1 MKIETREAVRERSP
15 FTVRKEAGKRYIEG
29 YFARFDDLYD
39 MGWGVTETIDPH
51 AFDRSIKDGDDV
63 RVLVN
68 HDTTKV
74 LGRTAAGTATLRVD
88 NVGLWASVEI
98 NEADTDATNEAA
110 RMERGDVTGASF
122 GFEIRNIERE
132 YDQSKGTIHRILK
145 DLRLFEVSVC
155 TFPAYQK
162 TAVGVREEDRA
173 AVSEENRTWRADR
186 ENRLKKLKK
195 ED

>member
-74 LGRTAAGTATLRVD
+74 LGRTEAGTATLRVD
-88 NVGLWASVEI
+88 NVGLWASAEI

-122 GFEIRNIERE
+122 GFEIRDIERE

-145 DLRLFEVSVC
+145 DVRLYEVSVC

-162 TAVGVREEDRA
+162 TAVGVREENRA
-173 AVSEENRTWRADR
+173 AASEENRTWRAER
-186 ENRLKKLKK
+186 QNRLKKLKK

>member
-1 MKIETREAVRERSP
+1 MEIQTREAVRERSP
-15 FTVRKEAGKRYIEG
+15 FTVREEGGEIYVEG

-74 LGRTAAGTATLRVD
+74 LGRTEAGTATLRVD
-88 NVGLWASVEI
+88 NVGLWASAEI

-122 GFEIRNIERE
+122 GFEIRDIERE

-145 DLRLFEVSVC
+145 DVRLFEVSVC

-162 TAVGVREEDRA
+162 TAVGVREENRA
-173 AVSEENRTWRADR
+173 AASEENRTWRAER
-186 ENRLKKLKK
+186 QNRLKKLKK

>member
-29 YFARFDDLYD
+29 YFARFDDLCD

-74 LGRTAAGTATLRVD
+74 LGRTASGTATLRVD
-88 NVGLWASVEI
+88 NVGLWASAEI

-122 GFEIRNIERE
+122 GFEIRDIERE

-162 TAVGVREEDRA
+162 TAVGVRAENGSA
-173 AVSEENRTWRADR
+173 ASEENRTWRANR

>member
-1 MKIETREAVRERSP
+1 MKMETREAAREGSP
-15 FTVRKEAGKRYIEG
+15 FTVREEGGDRYIEG

-39 MGWGVTETIDPH
+39 MGWGITETIDRH
-51 AFDRSIKDGDDV
+51 AFDKSIADRDDV

-74 LGRTAAGTATLRVD
+74 IGRTAAGTATIRVD
-88 NVGLWASVEI
+88 DVGLWASAKI

-145 DLRLFEVSVC
+145 DVRLFEVSVC

-173 AVSEENRTWRADR
+173 AAGEENRAWREKQKER
-186 ENRLKKLKK
+186 FKKWH
-195 ED
+195 

>member
-1 MKIETREAVRERSP
+1 MMNMETRDAVRESSP
-15 FTVRKEAGKRYIEG
+15 FTVREDGGERYIEG
-29 YFARFDDLYD
+29 YFARFDDVYD
-39 MGWGVTETIDPH
+39 MGWGVTETIDRH
-51 AFDRSIKDGDDV
+51 AFDKAVAEDDV
-63 RVLVN
+63 RVLIN

-88 NVGLWASVEI
+88 DVGLWASAKI
-98 NEADTDATNEAA
+98 NPADGDAMNEVA

-122 GFEIRNIERE
+122 GFEIRDIERE

-145 DLRLFEVSVC
+145 DVRLFEVSVC

-173 AVSEENRTWRADR
+173 AASEENRAWR
-186 ENRLKKLKK
+186 EKQK
-195 ED
+195 ERIRKWH

>member
-88 NVGLWASVEI
+88 NVGLWVSAEI

-162 TAVGVREEDRA
+162 TAVGVREENRA
-173 AVSEENRTWRADR
+173 AASEENRTWRAER
-186 ENRLKKLKK
+186 QNRLKKLKK

>member
-88 NVGLWASVEI
+88 NVGLWASAEI

-122 GFEIRNIERE
+122 GFEIRDIERE
-132 YDQSKGTIHRILK
+132 YDQSKGTIHRILRDVK
-145 DLRLFEVSVC
+145 LYEVSVC

-162 TAVGVREEDRA
+162 TAVGVRAENGSA
-173 AVSEENRTWRADR
+173 ASEENRTWRAER
-186 ENRLKKLKK
+186 QNRLKKLKK

>member
-74 LGRTAAGTATLRVD
+74 LGRTASGTATLRVD
-88 NVGLWASVEI
+88 NVGLWASAEI

-122 GFEIRNIERE
+122 GFEIRDIERE

-162 TAVGVREEDRA
+162 TAVGVRAENGSA
-173 AVSEENRTWRADR
+173 ASEENRTWRANR

>member
-1 MKIETREAVRERSP
+1 MEIQTREAVRERSP
-15 FTVRKEAGKRYIEG
+15 FTVRKEGGKRYIEG

-39 MGWGVTETIDPH
+39 MGWGITETIDPH
-51 AFDRSIKDGDDV
+51 AFDRSIKEGDDV

-74 LGRTAAGTATLRVD
+74 LGRTASGTATLRVD
-88 NVGLWASVEI
+88 DVGLWASAEI

-145 DLRLFEVSVC
+145 DVRLYEVSVC

-173 AVSEENRTWRADR
+173 AASEENRTWRADR

>member
-39 MGWGVTETIDPH
+39 MGWGITETIDPH
-51 AFDRSIKDGDDV
+51 AFDRSIKEGDDV

-74 LGRTAAGTATLRVD
+74 IGRTASGTATLRVD
-88 NVGLWASVEI
+88 DVGLWASAEI

-162 TAVGVREEDRA
+162 TAVGVRAEGGSA
-173 AVSEENRTWRADR
+173 ASEENRTWRAER
-186 ENRLKKLKK
+186 QNRLKKLKK

>member
-1 MKIETREAVRERSP
+1 MRIETREAVRERSP

-39 MGWGVTETIDPH
+39 MGWGITETIDPH
-51 AFDRSIKDGDDV
+51 AFDRSIKEGDDV

-88 NVGLWASVEI
+88 DVGLWASAEI

-173 AVSEENRTWRADR
+173 AASEENRTWRAER
-186 ENRLKKLKK
+186 QNRLKKLKK

>member
-1 MKIETREAVRERSP
+1 MRIETREAVRERSP

-74 LGRTAAGTATLRVD
+74 LGRTASGTATIRVD
-88 NVGLWASVEI
+88 DVGLWASAEI

-122 GFEIRNIERE
+122 GFEIRDIERE
-132 YDQSKGTIHRILK
+132 YDQSKGTIHRILRDVK
-145 DLRLFEVSVC
+145 LYEVSVC

-173 AVSEENRTWRADR
+173 AASEENRAWRADR

>member
-1 MKIETREAVRERSP
+1 MEIQTREAVRERSP

-74 LGRTAAGTATLRVD
+74 LGRTASGTATLRVD
-88 NVGLWASVEI
+88 NVGLWASAEI

-162 TAVGVREEDRA
+162 TAVGVRAENGSA
-173 AVSEENRTWRADR
+173 ASEENRTWRADR

>member
-39 MGWGVTETIDPH
+39 MGWGITETIDPH
-51 AFDRSIKDGDDV
+51 AFDRSIKEGDDV

-68 HDTTKV
+68 HDTTKG
-74 LGRTAAGTATLRVD
+74 LGRRAAGTATLRVD
-88 NVGLWASVEI
+88 NVGLWASAEI

-173 AVSEENRTWRADR
+173 AASEENRTWRAER
-186 ENRLKKLKK
+186 QNRLKKLKK

>member
-1 MKIETREAVRERSP
+1 MRIETREAVRERSP

-74 LGRTAAGTATLRVD
+74 LGRTASGTATLRVD
-88 NVGLWASVEI
+88 DVGLWVSAEI

-122 GFEIRNIERE
+122 GFEIRDIERE

-162 TAVGVREEDRA
+162 TAVGVREENRA
-173 AVSEENRTWRADR
+173 AASEENRTWRAER
-186 ENRLKKLKK
+186 QNRLKKLKK